1 MSASFFPKTSH
12 VFCETKTEKKK
23 KSAKNRFSFSWYFHY
38 NRRKNLQIN
47 SYINIK
53 EFKVKHMFFY
63 FIPIT
68 SHHWVKLV
76 FQRHTK
82 QFKTENV
89 VVILI
94 YQRNEECIEV
104 VIGFVT

>member
-1 MSASFFPKTSH
+1 
-12 VFCETKTEKKK
+12 
-23 KSAKNRFSFSWYFHY
+23 
-38 NRRKNLQIN
+38 
-47 SYINIK
+47 
-53 EFKVKHMFFY
+53 MFFY

-94 YQRNEECIEV
+94 YQLNEECIEV
-104 VIGFVT
+104 IIAFVTCEILDRSHMFIEEKE